1 MTEPPRFLPMA
12 SMSPPLN
19 FIAAIPIKK
28 GVAAIIAGG
37 SSPPHLERYLSW
49 RLRVACRLKRRGA
62 KHRDDSEAVGIVIPL
77 PTATAAIHENPN
89 PGVQMP
95 APFAQHPTLLV
106 VDKGYSCTRATGRG
120 LSFRSS
126 RLPAP
131 PPPRVDDLPWG
142 RMSKLAE
149 DRLARLLHEFANK
162 RPFSIIGLRGEI
174 DV

>member
-1 MTEPPRFLPMA
+1 MDRCGCVWQVNDNSEGLGTA
-12 SMSPPLN
+12 SPFGVTPL
-19 FIAAIPIKK
+19 
-28 GVAAIIAGG
+28 
-37 SSPPHLERYLSW
+37 E
-49 RLRVACRLKRRGA
+49 
-62 KHRDDSEAVGIVIPL
+62 
-77 PTATAAIHENPN
+77 
-89 PGVQMP
+89 P

-106 VDKGYSCTRATGRG
+106 VDKGYSCNRATGRG

-131 PPPRVDDLPWG
+131 PLPRVEDLPWG